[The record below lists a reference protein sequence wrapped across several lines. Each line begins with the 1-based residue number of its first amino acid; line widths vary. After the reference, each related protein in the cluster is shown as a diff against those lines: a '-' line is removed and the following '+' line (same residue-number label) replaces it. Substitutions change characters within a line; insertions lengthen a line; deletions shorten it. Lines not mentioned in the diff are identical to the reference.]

1 MPEKT
6 YDITGMSCAACAS
19 RVQKA
24 VDAVPEVASA
34 EVNLLTNSIK
44 VTGDAGDQAVVDAI
58 VGAGYGCIPES
69 GDDLQAASATREN
82 VAAAEM
88 KEMKQRIIVS
98 VVFMVP
104 LMWIAMA
111 PMAGLPLPGLLSG
124 MENSVFFAFTQFL
137 LCLPVVAINRKYY
150 TRGFKHLFE
159 GAPNMDS
166 LIAVGSGAAL
176 VYGVVA
182 IYAMA
187 YGLGHG
193 DMALVARYHHDLYLD
208 SAAMILTLI
217 TLGKYLEARAKG
229 RTSEALSKLMDLSPK
244 TAVVIRNG
252 TEQEIPAEQVK
263 VGDRVVIRPGTAI
276 PVDGVVLTGTSA
288 VDESAVTGESVP
300 VDKKEGDPVTAAT
313 LNTSGYLEVRAQK
326 VGEDTAFAGILKL
339 VEEASA
345 SKAPIARLADKIA
358 GVFVP
363 VVMGIAAVTLV
374 VWLIAGAG
382 VSFALSTAIAVL
394 VIACPCALGLA
405 TPVAIM
411 VGTGVGARNGIL
423 YKSGDA
429 LERASQ
435 GDVVMLDKT
444 GTITAGKPEVTDV
457 WPAEGVFLPE
467 ALGLEKRSG
476 HPLAQA
482 VAAYGEAR
490 GIEEVAVSD
499 FEELPGRG
507 VRAQTEAGVIQGGSV
522 SMMRDLGF
530 AGDYEAVAK
539 AFAREGKTPLVF
551 AGEKAVMG
559 VVAVADTVKPDSAE
573 AIAELKAMGMTV
585 VMVTG
590 DNPVT
595 ARAISKQAGVDQ
607 VAAGVMP
614 DDKAQVV
621 QEHQQQG
628 HHVIMVGD
636 GINDA
641 PALATA
647 DVGMAIGAGT
657 DVAIESADVVLMRSS
672 LLDVGAAVRLSKAV
686 IRNIRQNLF
695 WAFFYNSI
703 GIPIAA
709 GVLYPLLGLKLSPML
724 GALAMS
730 LSSVCVVTNALRL
743 KGISLL
749 NKKKRNSQR
758 IKPSSGDCALP
769 LDLEKKRN
777 GKEELAVEKTIH
789 IEGMMCDH
797 CVAHV
802 QKALEALDGV
812 SKVQV
817 DLAAGSATIVSA
829 APLDDA
835 VIARAVDDAGYQVV

>member
-6 YDITGMSCAACAS
+6 YDITGMSCAACTS

-34 EVNLLTNSIK
+34 EVNLLTNSMK
-44 VTGDAGDQAVVDAI
+44 VTGDAGDQAVVDAV

-69 GDDLQAASATREN
+69 GDDLQTPSATREN

-88 KEMKQRIIVS
+88 KEMKRRIIVS

-124 MENSVFFAFTQFL
+124 MENSVVFAFTQFL

-159 GAPNMDS
+159 RAPNMDS

-276 PVDGVVLTGTSA
+276 PVDGVVLTGNSA

-709 GVLYPLLGLKLSPML
+709 GVLYPLMGLKLSPML